1 MLILKD
7 KNYLFPFQKK
17 VSESLLAKKYSAS
30 EGYKG
35 WFDGIFL
42 KKKRKKKTEVPLV
55 KIVLR
60 KSNYNLKYMYWLC
73 FICWGF

>member
-42 KKKRKKKTEVPLV
+42 KKKRKKK
-55 KIVLR
+55 KKQ
-60 KSNYNLKYMYWLC
+60 KSL
-73 FICWGF
+73 

>member
-42 KKKRKKKTEVPLV
+42 KNKRKKKKNRSPFSKNCSKE
-55 KIVLR
+55 I
-60 KSNYNLKYMYWLC
+60 
-73 FICWGF
+73 